1 MVENTTP
8 KVAEPVRPDRD
19 RATTERR
26 LEAARRVLLAAAAP
40 ADAAAPT
47 ISRWSSWYNR

>member
-1 MVENTTP
+1 MVDTTTP

-19 RATTERR
+19 GAATERR
-26 LEAARRVLLAAAAP
+26 LAAARRVLLAAAP
-40 ADAAAPT
+40 VDAAVPP